1 MAKITPKTKDM
12 HKGVTA
18 SGAVSLNC
26 GDLVAV
32 TLEGWPLD
40 SVKDFAQRLGI
51 DPDKYEHLN
60 PGQQRMIIGGM
71 IRKKVRDQDKAHAQ
85 DGAATPGD
93 VWLLAEAAPFAP
105 VKEEEAGEAGEA
117 GEAEEAEEAA

>member
-26 GDLVAV
+26 GDLVAQ

-40 SVKDFAQRLGI
+40 NVKDFADHIGI
-51 DPDKYEHLN
+51 NANKYDHLN
-60 PGQQRMIIGGM
+60 PGQQRMILGSM
-71 IRKKVRDQDKAHAQ
+71 IRKKVRDQDKAHEQ
-85 DGAATPGD
+85 DSNATPGD
-93 VWLLAEAAPFAP
+93 AWLQAEAADFAP
-105 VKEEEAGEAGEA
+105 PPKED
-117 GEAEEAEEAA
+117 EAEEAAA